1 MKYIKLS
8 SVLLLLTIFRLTAF
22 SQQDSIPVTSI
33 VEKNTKQVT
42 ETPYE
47 KVYLHFD
54 KPYYAVGDTMWFK
67 AYLTSVQNIP
77 SPLSKIIYVD
87 VLTSKDSLVES
98 LKIPVVNSVAHG
110 SIPISPFSY
119 KQENYHIRAY
129 TKWMLNFNSDYF
141 FTKSLPIGNSI
152 NKDLSTH
159 ITFARTATDKNVKV
173 TAKVEFKDEDN
184 RPLAN
189 RKVNWE
195 VIVDYDR
202 ISRGKGET
210 NANGLLN
217 IEFGS
222 SKNVDL
228 KTGQLL
234 VTIDAGNNKTLKAA
248 FPLTTAAL
256 ENDIQ
261 FFPEGGELIAEL
273 PSQVAFKAIRSD
285 GLGVEAKGEIVDSEG
300 NVLAKISSQHL
311 GMGKFTFTPENNKAY
326 FANINFSD
334 GTSGTFKLPLVKSEG
349 ISLSVDNTDTT
360 NVNVTIL
367 ANRAYLEKNHNT
379 GFYIVGRNGGV
390 VYYAAQSVLRNQE
403 YKGSI
408 PRKNFPTGVVQL
420 SVLSASGKVLSERL
434 AFNRQADSLK
444 MNLKADLPKYKQR
457 QNVKMKLN
465 ASSLGKPALGNFSV
479 AVIDESKVPVNED
492 KEVTIL
498 SSMLLSSDIE
508 GYIEKPNYYFYAI
521 NDKKLA
527 DLDLLMLTQGYRRYL
542 YQDIIADK
550 LPKIT
555 FLPEQGLAVSGIIRR
570 KDGMPLTNGRLLLQI
585 PERSFYKDGTTDD
598 KGRFIFNNLVFQDSV
613 EVVVNARNNLNSDNL
628 MINIDGEP
636 FPAIDTN
643 INSPDEI
650 LNLDSALS
658 TYLQNNKLQNS
669 SGFLL
674 KEVAVEGRTA
684 KRPSHSDHASLTG
697 LSMQADYLI
706 KGEQFAGC
714 SNLLSCLSTTLG
726 LTYVDN
732 ILYLSR
738 AYNAGSRLPVEIYA
752 NGMPVDISYLY
763 SIQPEGIESIEVFND
778 DGLTGIN
785 QRSNTQGVV
794 VINMKEVKKVKMTR
808 QEIKDLFPPTN
819 IMTFSPKGY
828 SVERQFYVPK
838 YTGPRTSLQSKDNRS
853 TIYWNPILLTDE
865 DGNVEFDYFTADD
878 KGTYRVVVEGLDED
892 GYIGRSVYHFQ
903 VE

>member
-311 GMGKFTFTPENNKAY
+311 GMG
-326 FANINFSD
+326 
-334 GTSGTFKLPLVKSEG
+334 
-349 ISLSVDNTDTT
+349 
-360 NVNVTIL
+360 
-367 ANRAYLEKNHNT
+367 
-379 GFYIVGRNGGV
+379 
-390 VYYAAQSVLRNQE
+390 
-403 YKGSI
+403 
-408 PRKNFPTGVVQL
+408 
-420 SVLSASGKVLSERL
+420 
-434 AFNRQADSLK
+434 
-444 MNLKADLPKYKQR
+444 
-457 QNVKMKLN
+457 
-465 ASSLGKPALGNFSV
+465 
-479 AVIDESKVPVNED
+479 
-492 KEVTIL
+492 
-498 SSMLLSSDIE
+498 
-508 GYIEKPNYYFYAI
+508 
-521 NDKKLA
+521 
-527 DLDLLMLTQGYRRYL
+527 
-542 YQDIIADK
+542 
-550 LPKIT
+550 
-555 FLPEQGLAVSGIIRR
+555 
-570 KDGMPLTNGRLLLQI
+570 
-585 PERSFYKDGTTDD
+585 
-598 KGRFIFNNLVFQDSV
+598 
-613 EVVVNARNNLNSDNL
+613 
-628 MINIDGEP
+628 
-636 FPAIDTN
+636 
-643 INSPDEI
+643 
-650 LNLDSALS
+650 
-658 TYLQNNKLQNS
+658 
-669 SGFLL
+669 
-674 KEVAVEGRTA
+674 
-684 KRPSHSDHASLTG
+684 
-697 LSMQADYLI
+697 
-706 KGEQFAGC
+706 
-714 SNLLSCLSTTLG
+714 
-726 LTYVDN
+726 
-732 ILYLSR
+732 
-738 AYNAGSRLPVEIYA
+738 
-752 NGMPVDISYLY
+752 
-763 SIQPEGIESIEVFND
+763 
-778 DGLTGIN
+778 
-785 QRSNTQGVV
+785 
-794 VINMKEVKKVKMTR
+794 
-808 QEIKDLFPPTN
+808 
-819 IMTFSPKGY
+819 
-828 SVERQFYVPK
+828 
-838 YTGPRTSLQSKDNRS
+838 
-853 TIYWNPILLTDE
+853 
-865 DGNVEFDYFTADD
+865 
-878 KGTYRVVVEGLDED
+878 
-892 GYIGRSVYHFQ
+892 
-903 VE
+903 